1 MLIIFSRKLILKYYI
16 ARFELL
22 IFKVERSFQMAR
34 SASGALC
41 RAGAGGDLAVPH
53 GGAGARRRRH
63 RQRVRVRRCGRRP
76 KFGLTLSKDGFC
88 LTV

>member
-34 SASGALC
+34 SASAALC
-41 RAGAGGDLAVPH
+41 RAGAGGVSLCLMAVPAL
-53 GGAGARRRRH
+53 GVDVIASASAFGAVGE
-63 RQRVRVRRCGRRP
+63 
-76 KFGLTLSKDGFC
+76 GLSL
-88 LTV
+88 V